1 MTMPAT
7 RSMSPL
13 RRLDPIRDFEDLYEQ
28 MGRLMPATLRVSE
41 ATRWVP
47 DADVVETD
55 DAYLVE
61 VELPGLKRE
70 DIDIEVVGNELTITG
85 EFKKRERV
93 GLLRR
98 RTRRVGEFEYRV
110 TLPNDVDPEKIDAT
124 LNEGVLT
131 VRVPKSERTKPHRIE
146 ITPR

>member
-1 MTMPAT
+1 MTLPAT
-7 RSMSPL
+7 RSMGQM

-61 VELPGLKRE
+61 VELPGLKRG
-70 DIDIEVVGNELTITG
+70 DIDIEVIGNELTITG

-110 TLPNDVDPEKIDAT
+110 TLPSDVAADKIEAT

-131 VRVPKSERTKPHRIE
+131 VRVPKSERIKPRRIE
-146 ITPR
+146 ISQR